1 MLWLLG
7 APAPHSLHVLDSSS
21 GYWCAAVPSMMGRM
35 TDELIAGR
43 AYARVYRTSGKQ
55 DVHDWLL
62 AAVGKAGGSV
72 LYSTGA
78 TRSPTFL
85 GVEAG
90 EERIGVLAYVFRV
103 TQVLTENRPADEAR
117 LQVRYGSETTWHTQ
131 NHPLGRD
138 VAGVDVT
145 IAIGIDLE
153 HEVIVGLDPLLY
165 DPLPM
170 GISVELKDEH
180 VAAVR
185 RDSWAVWERKKQ
197 KGSVRERRAAEGL
210 ETVIGFTPERLID
223 YVRFE
228 RQADAL
234 ALEPPLRFSAAQ
246 AAADRTSQ
254 QEGARHMLERQ
265 FDLTSSE
272 ILDII
277 ERRGRLSMAV
287 RGGVAEHHLERS
299 LQAEVLVTEVDPV
312 DRDGG
317 DFDVRLTD
325 GRQLS
330 VECKN
335 ASPNRYSNGDF
346 RVEVQKTRASKGDPE
361 SRYYR
366 RDQFDV
372 VAACLFSPTG
382 AWGFRYQLA
391 ERLAPHKD
399 FATRLAA
406 LQRVD
411 DSWAPSLGAL
421 MSR

>member
-1 MLWLLG
+1 M
-7 APAPHSLHVLDSSS
+7 S
-21 GYWCAAVPSMMGRM
+21 
-35 TDELIAGR
+35 DEQLAGR
-43 AYARVYRTSGKQ
+43 AYARVYRTKDKQ

-62 AAVGKAGGSV
+62 GTVKAAGGEVVYASV
-72 LYSTGA
+72 H
-78 TRSPTFL
+78 TRAPTFL
-85 GVEAG
+85 GIEVG

-103 TQVLTENRPADEAR
+103 TRVLTENRPADEAR
-117 LQVRYGSETTWHTQ
+117 LQVRYGGEGTWHTQ
-131 NHPLGRD
+131 EHPLGRD

-145 IAIGIDLE
+145 IVIGIDLE
-153 HEVIVGLDPLLY
+153 HDVILGLDPLLY

-180 VAAVR
+180 VADIQ
-185 RDSWAVWERKKQ
+185 RDSWAVWERKKH
-197 KGSVRERRAAEGL
+197 KGRVRDQRAMEGL
-210 ETVIGFTPERLID
+210 ETVIGFAPERLID

-234 ALEPPLRFSAAQ
+234 ALEPPLRFSAGQ
-246 AAADRTSQ
+246 AAADRASQ
-254 QEGARHMLERQ
+254 RDGARHMLERQ
-265 FDLTSSE
+265 FALKSSE
-272 ILDII
+272 ILDIV

-299 LQAEVLVTEVDPV
+299 LKRESLVAEVEPV

-317 DFDVRLTD
+317 DFVVRLVE
-325 GRQLS
+325 GRELS

-366 RDQFDV
+366 RDQFDA

-382 AWGFRYQLA
+382 SWEFRYQLA
-391 ERLAPHKD
+391 ERLAAHKE
-399 FATRLAA
+399 FPTRLAA

-411 DSWAPSLGAL
+411 DSWALSLGGL
-421 MSR
+421 VSG